1 MNFKSLIQ
9 LTTLTFIFVAC
20 SEATTLEKEK
30 ELSKAVYQT
39 DYAEGAY
46 WLEILSTFGNE
57 WDKTILV
64 FGYYDDLEVCM
75 DLKRKWEAE
84 YDRTYRCV
92 PVK

>member
-1 MNFKSLIQ
+1 MNKYLLFLIFF
-9 LTTLTFIFVAC
+9 LIFGLVSC

-30 ELSKAVYQT
+30 ELSKAVYKT

-46 WLEILSTFGNE
+46 WLEILSTYGNE

>member
-1 MNFKSLIQ
+1 MNKYLLI
-9 LTTLTFIFVAC
+9 LIVFLGFGLVGC
-20 SEATTLEKEK
+20 SEPTALEKEV
-30 ELSKAVYQT
+30 ELSNAVKKT
-39 DYAEGAY
+39 DFAEGAY
-46 WLEILSTFGNE
+46 WLEMLSVFGDE
-57 WDKTILV
+57 WQKTILV

>member
-1 MNFKSLIQ
+1 MNKRLPVLIF
-9 LTTLTFIFVAC
+9 LLGFGLFAC
-20 SEATTLEKEK
+20 TEPTALEKEVQ
-30 ELSKAVYQT
+30 LLKAVEKT

-46 WLEILSTFGNE
+46 WLEMLSTFGDE
-57 WDKTILV
+57 WQKTILV

-75 DLKRKWEAE
+75 DLKTKWEAE